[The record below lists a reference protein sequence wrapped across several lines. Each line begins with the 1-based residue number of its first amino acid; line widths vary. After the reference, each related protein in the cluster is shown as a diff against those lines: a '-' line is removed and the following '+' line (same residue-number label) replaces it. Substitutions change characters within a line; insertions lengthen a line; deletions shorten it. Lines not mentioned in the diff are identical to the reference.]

1 MNSSENKQKNQKGAL
16 YHPFTCYECDRWLV
30 SCIFNTLPH
39 LSPHAPE
46 APKMATLPMDLS
58 LPVQSI
64 CMVECLLHT
73 QQCTVCF
80 FCPYPRSQI
89 PSCCS
94 LRSFLFGWFWGFFL
108 GPHLWYMDVSGLGVK
123 SELRLLVSTQATA
136 TQDSSCVCNLHC
148 SLWQCQMPN
157 PLSKAGD

>member
-58 LPVQSI
+58 LPVQESAWLSAYCI
-64 CMVECLLHT
+64 LSNVLSAFSAHIPGVRSLVAALFEAFCL
-73 QQCTVCF
+73 VGFGDF
-80 FCPYPRSQI
+80 F
-89 PSCCS
+89 
-94 LRSFLFGWFWGFFL
+94 
-108 GPHLWYMDVSGLGVK
+108 
-123 SELRLLVSTQATA
+123 
-136 TQDSSCVCNLHC
+136 
-148 SLWQCQMPN
+148 
-157 PLSKAGD
+157 